1 MATSSIYR
9 DVKIR
14 DKHLG
19 RSLATALENAKSV
32 KTKSVTFQR
41 TPQRVEKKDIKK
53 FFGENDE

>member
-41 TPQRVEKKDIKK
+41 TPQRVEKKDIKN
-53 FFGENDE
+53 FFEI